1 MDDIHSKIQ
10 KINTMGNLKKEK
22 DMEKVYI
29 YILTQKI
36 NLKLNTNKV

>member
-10 KINTMGNLKKEK
+10 KINIMGNLKKEK

-29 YILTQKI
+29 YILIQKI